1 MVLLQQMGILFV
13 YMMIGYVAC
22 KKEYF
27 DQEFGK
33 KLSWLVVNV
42 ANPMLA
48 ISAVV
53 NNEEQIAKKDFYVTV
68 LLAICFY
75 AFFLILAQILPRLI
89 GVQKSD
95 IGVYKMMTTF
105 NNIGFMGFPVIAAA
119 YGNGALI
126 YAVPFSIMF
135 NILCYTWGIQT
146 LCGGGEK
153 GNWKRIINIGTISGI
168 ISIVLFFMQIP
179 VPKMICSLSA
189 GLSNLTGPLSMLVI
203 GISIA
208 AMELKD
214 LFTDVKLLKFA
225 LIKLLAVPVAAM
237 LLVCQVIDNR
247 LICEV
252 FLVMMATPAAS
263 MCAMLSQQYGGD
275 YELAA
280 KGVALTTI
288 LSVVTMPIV
297 SEIVF
302 HIAVYVGQTYIPDFL
317 DICFMV

>member
-27 DQEFGK
+27 DQAFGK

-105 NNIGFMGFPVIAAA
+105 NNVGFMGFPVIAAA

-302 HIAVYVGQTYIPDFL
+302 HIAV
-317 DICFMV
+317 

>member
-153 GNWKRIINIGTISGI
+153 GNWKRIVNIGTISGI

-214 LFTDVKLLKFA
+214 LFADVKLLKFA
-225 LIKLLAVPVAAM
+225 FVKLLVVPVAAM
-237 LLVCQVIDNR
+237 LLVCQVIDNQ

-263 MCAMLSQQYGGD
+263 MCAMLSQQYGGN

-297 SEIVF
+297 SEIV
-302 HIAVYVGQTYIPDFL
+302 
-317 DICFMV
+317 CFMIQ

>member
-105 NNIGFMGFPVIAAA
+105 NNIGFMGFPVIAAV

-146 LCGGGEK
+146 LCGGGER

-302 HIAVYVGQTYIPDFL
+302 HIAV
-317 DICFMV
+317 

>member
-53 NNEEQIAKKDFYVTV
+53 NNEEQIAKKDFYVTI

-225 LIKLLAVPVAAM
+225 FIKLLVVPVAAM
-237 LLVCQVIDNR
+237 LLVCRVIDNQ

-302 HIAVYVGQTYIPDFL
+302 HIAV
-317 DICFMV
+317 

>member
-53 NNEEQIAKKDFYVTV
+53 NNEEQIAKKDFYVTI

-135 NILCYTWGIQT
+135 NILCYTWGIPT

-302 HIAVYVGQTYIPDFL
+302 HIAV
-317 DICFMV
+317 

>member
-89 GVQKSD
+89 GVQKAD

-225 LIKLLAVPVAAM
+225 FIKLLVVPVAAM
-237 LLVCQVIDNR
+237 LLVCQVIDNQ

-297 SEIVF
+297 SEIV
-302 HIAVYVGQTYIPDFL
+302 
-317 DICFMV
+317 CFMIQ

>member
-105 NNIGFMGFPVIAAA
+105 NNIGFMGFPVIAAE

-237 LLVCQVIDNR
+237 LLVCQLIDNR

-263 MCAMLSQQYGGD
+263 MCSMLSQQYGGD

-302 HIAVYVGQTYIPDFL
+302 HIAV
-317 DICFMV
+317 

>member
-1 MVLLQQMGILFV
+1 
-13 YMMIGYVAC
+13 MMIGYVAC

-89 GVQKSD
+89 GVQNSD

-302 HIAVYVGQTYIPDFL
+302 HIVV
-317 DICFMV
+317 

>member
-33 KLSWLVVNV
+33 KLSWHVVKV

-302 HIAVYVGQTYIPDFL
+302 HIAV
-317 DICFMV
+317 

>member
-263 MCAMLSQQYGGD
+263 MCAMLSQQYEGD

-302 HIAVYVGQTYIPDFL
+302 HIAV
-317 DICFMV
+317 

>member
-1 MVLLQQMGILFV
+1 
-13 YMMIGYVAC
+13 MMIGYVAC

-75 AFFLILAQILPRLI
+75 AFFLILARILPRLI

-302 HIAVYVGQTYIPDFL
+302 HIAV
-317 DICFMV
+317 

>member
-214 LFTDVKLLKFA
+214 LFTDVKLLKCA

-302 HIAVYVGQTYIPDFL
+302 HIAV
-317 DICFMV
+317 

>member
-1 MVLLQQMGILFV
+1 MVLLQQMVILFV

-53 NNEEQIAKKDFYVTV
+53 NNEEQIAKKDFYVIV

-302 HIAVYVGQTYIPDFL
+302 HIAV
-317 DICFMV
+317 

>member
-1 MVLLQQMGILFV
+1 
-13 YMMIGYVAC
+13 
-22 KKEYF
+22 
-27 DQEFGK
+27 
-33 KLSWLVVNV
+33 
-42 ANPMLA
+42 
-48 ISAVV
+48 
-53 NNEEQIAKKDFYVTV
+53 
-68 LLAICFY
+68 
-75 AFFLILAQILPRLI
+75 
-89 GVQKSD
+89 
-95 IGVYKMMTTF
+95 
-105 NNIGFMGFPVIAAA
+105 
-119 YGNGALI
+119 
-126 YAVPFSIMF
+126 MF

-153 GNWKRIINIGTISGI
+153 GNWKRIVNTGTISGI

-237 LLVCQVIDNR
+237 LLVCQVIDNQ

-297 SEIVF
+297 SEIV
-302 HIAVYVGQTYIPDFL
+302 
-317 DICFMV
+317 CFMIQ

>member
-22 KKEYF
+22 TKEYF
-27 DQEFGK
+27 AQEFGK

-68 LLAICFY
+68 LIAICFY

-189 GLSNLTGPLSMLVI
+189 RLSNLTGPLSMLVI

-302 HIAVYVGQTYIPDFL
+302 HIAV
-317 DICFMV
+317 

>member
-89 GVQKSD
+89 GVQNSD

-288 LSVVTMPIV
+288 LSVVMMPIV

-302 HIAVYVGQTYIPDFL
+302 HIAV
-317 DICFMV
+317 

>member
-53 NNEEQIAKKDFYVTV
+53 NNEEQIAKKDFYVTI

-263 MCAMLSQQYGGD
+263 MCAILSQQYGGD

-288 LSVVTMPIV
+288 LSAVTMPIV

-302 HIAVYVGQTYIPDFL
+302 HIAV
-317 DICFMV
+317 

>member
-1 MVLLQQMGILFV
+1 
-13 YMMIGYVAC
+13 
-22 KKEYF
+22 
-27 DQEFGK
+27 
-33 KLSWLVVNV
+33 
-42 ANPMLA
+42 
-48 ISAVV
+48 
-53 NNEEQIAKKDFYVTV
+53 
-68 LLAICFY
+68 
-75 AFFLILAQILPRLI
+75 
-89 GVQKSD
+89 
-95 IGVYKMMTTF
+95 MMTTF
-105 NNIGFMGFPVIAAA
+105 NNIGFMGIPVIAAA

-302 HIAVYVGQTYIPDFL
+302 HIAV
-317 DICFMV
+317 

>member
-53 NNEEQIAKKDFYVTV
+53 NHEEQIAKKDFYVTV

-179 VPKMICSLSA
+179 VPKMLCSLSA

-302 HIAVYVGQTYIPDFL
+302 HIAV
-317 DICFMV
+317 

>member
-22 KKEYF
+22 KKDYL

-302 HIAVYVGQTYIPDFL
+302 HIAV
-317 DICFMV
+317 

>member
-53 NNEEQIAKKDFYVTV
+53 NYEEQIAKKDFYVTI

-302 HIAVYVGQTYIPDFL
+302 HIAV
-317 DICFMV
+317 

>member
-89 GVQKSD
+89 GVQKAD

-153 GNWKRIINIGTISGI
+153 GNWKRIVNTGTISGI

-225 LIKLLAVPVAAM
+225 FIKLLVVPVAAM
-237 LLVCQVIDNR
+237 LLVCQVIDNQ

-263 MCAMLSQQYGGD
+263 MCAMLSQQYGGT

-297 SEIVF
+297 SEIV
-302 HIAVYVGQTYIPDFL
+302 G
-317 DICFMV
+317 FMIQ

>member
-75 AFFLILAQILPRLI
+75 AFFLSLAQILPRLI

-302 HIAVYVGQTYIPDFL
+302 HIAV
-317 DICFMV
+317 

>member
-1 MVLLQQMGILFV
+1 
-13 YMMIGYVAC
+13 MMIGYVAC

-89 GVQKSD
+89 GVQRSD

-105 NNIGFMGFPVIAAA
+105 NNIGFMGFQVIAAA

-302 HIAVYVGQTYIPDFL
+302 HIAV
-317 DICFMV
+317 

>member
-1 MVLLQQMGILFV
+1 
-13 YMMIGYVAC
+13 
-22 KKEYF
+22 
-27 DQEFGK
+27 
-33 KLSWLVVNV
+33 
-42 ANPMLA
+42 MLA

-105 NNIGFMGFPVIAAA
+105 NNIGFMGFPVIAAV

-146 LCGGGEK
+146 LCRGGEK
-153 GNWKRIINIGTISGI
+153 GNWKRIVNIGTISGI
-168 ISIVLFFMQIP
+168 ISIALFFMQIP
-179 VPKMICSLSA
+179 VSKMICSLSA

-288 LSVVTMPIV
+288 LSVITMPIV
-297 SEIVF
+297 SEIV
-302 HIAVYVGQTYIPDFL
+302 Y
-317 DICFMV
+317 FMIQ

>member
-89 GVQKSD
+89 GVQNSD

-263 MCAMLSQQYGGD
+263 MCAMLSHQYGGD

-302 HIAVYVGQTYIPDFL
+302 HIAV
-317 DICFMV
+317 

>member
-288 LSVVTMPIV
+288 WSVVTIPIV
-297 SEIVF
+297 SEIV
-302 HIAVYVGQTYIPDFL
+302 
-317 DICFMV
+317 CFMIQ

>member
-89 GVQKSD
+89 GVQNSD

-247 LICEV
+247 LVCEV

-302 HIAVYVGQTYIPDFL
+302 HIVV
-317 DICFMV
+317 

>member
-89 GVQKSD
+89 GAQKSD

-146 LCGGGEK
+146 LCGGGER

-302 HIAVYVGQTYIPDFL
+302 HIAV
-317 DICFMV
+317 

>member
-288 LSVVTMPIV
+288 FSVVTMPIV

-302 HIAVYVGQTYIPDFL
+302 HIAV
-317 DICFMV
+317 

>member
-237 LLVCQVIDNR
+237 LLVCQIIDNR
-247 LICEV
+247 LIWEV

-302 HIAVYVGQTYIPDFL
+302 HIAV
-317 DICFMV
+317 

>member
-252 FLVMMATPAAS
+252 FLVMMETPAAS

-302 HIAVYVGQTYIPDFL
+302 HIAV
-317 DICFMV
+317 

>member
-105 NNIGFMGFPVIAAA
+105 NNIGFMGLPVIAAA

-302 HIAVYVGQTYIPDFL
+302 HIAV
-317 DICFMV
+317 

>member
-22 KKEYF
+22 KKEYI

-33 KLSWLVVNV
+33 KLSWLVVNI

-53 NNEEQIAKKDFYVTV
+53 NNESTIAKKDFYVTV
-68 LLAICFY
+68 LLAVCFY
-75 AFFLILAQILPRLI
+75 TFFLILAYVLPKMI
-89 GVQKSD
+89 GVPKSD
-95 IGVYKMMTTF
+95 LGVYKMMSMF

-135 NILCYTWGIQT
+135 NVLCYTWGIQT
-146 LCGGGEK
+146 LCGGGGGK
-153 GNWKRIINIGTISGI
+153 GQWKRIINVGTISGV
-168 ISIVLFFMQIP
+168 ISIILFFLQIP
-179 VPKMICSLSA
+179 VPKMICSITA
-189 GLSNLTGPLSMLVI
+189 GLSNLTGPLSMMVI
-203 GISIA
+203 GISLADIA
-208 AMELKD
+208 LKT
-214 LFTDVKLLKFA
+214 LFTDVRLLKFA
-225 LIKLLAVPVAAM
+225 FIKLIIVPIVAM
-237 LLVCQVIDNR
+237 LIVCRVIDNQ

-252 FLVMMATPAAS
+252 FLIMMATPAAS

-280 KGVALTTI
+280 RGVALTTI
-288 LSVVTMPIV
+288 LSVATIPIV

-302 HIAVYVGQTYIPDFL
+302 HIAV
-317 DICFMV
+317 

>member
-89 GVQKSD
+89 GVQNSD

-263 MCAMLSQQYGGD
+263 MCAILSQQYGGD

-302 HIAVYVGQTYIPDFL
+302 HIAV
-317 DICFMV
+317 

>member
-89 GVQKSD
+89 GVQNSD

-247 LICEV
+247 LICKV

-302 HIAVYVGQTYIPDFL
+302 HIAV
-317 DICFMV
+317 

>member
-168 ISIVLFFMQIP
+168 ISIVLFFMQIS

-225 LIKLLAVPVAAM
+225 LIKLLAVPVAVM

-302 HIAVYVGQTYIPDFL
+302 HIAV
-317 DICFMV
+317 

>member
-1 MVLLQQMGILFV
+1 MVLLQQMEILFV

-302 HIAVYVGQTYIPDFL
+302 HIAV
-317 DICFMV
+317 